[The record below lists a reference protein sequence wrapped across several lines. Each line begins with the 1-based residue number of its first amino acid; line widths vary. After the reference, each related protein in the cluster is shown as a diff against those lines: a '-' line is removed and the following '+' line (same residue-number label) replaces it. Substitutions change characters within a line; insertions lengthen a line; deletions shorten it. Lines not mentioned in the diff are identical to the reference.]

1 METLAMTDIKTLRK
15 DFPALQREVNEKPL
29 IYFDNGATA
38 QKPQK
43 VIQRI
48 TDYYSNENANIHR
61 GVHTLS
67 QEATTAYEEARKI
80 AAKYLSVTNE
90 NEIIFT
96 TGTTGGINLVASSYG
111 QLIQKGQK
119 VIITEMEHHSNIVPW
134 QIMAEKQGFELA
146 YIPLLDDGTLDL
158 EKYYSL
164 LDESVG
170 FVSLTHVSN
179 SLGTINP
186 VKKIIEA
193 AHKVDAKVLID
204 GAQSTPHG
212 PVDVKEL
219 NADFYTFSLHKV
231 FGPTGVG
238 ILYGKEALLDRM
250 PPYQGGG
257 DMIKEV
263 RMEKTIYNDLPHKF
277 EAGTPNIAGGIGAGA
292 ALEYAMQLDWK
303 ALHQHENE
311 LLKYLT
317 KTIKAIPGSVIYGNA
332 PEKISTVSFL
342 VEGTHPYDV
351 GVLLDKLGIA
361 VRTGHHCTQPVM
373 QRFGIP
379 GTIRASLV
387 FYNTQ
392 EEIDTFAAG
401 LDRVIN
407 MLK

>member
-15 DFPALQREVNEKPL
+15 DFPTLLREVNGKPL

-80 AAKYLSVTNE
+80 AANYLSVNNE

-134 QIMAEKQGFELA
+134 QIMAEKQGFELE

-158 EKYYSL
+158 GTYNKL
-164 LDESVG
+164 LDDSVA

-212 PVDVKEL
+212 PVNVKDL
-219 NADFYTFSLHKV
+219 DADFYTFSLHKV

-238 ILYGKEALLDRM
+238 ILYGKEALLDIM

-263 RMEKTIYNDLPHKF
+263 RMEKTIYNELPHKF
-277 EAGTPNIAGGIGAGA
+277 EAGTPNIAGGIGTGA

-303 ALHQHENE
+303 VLHQHENE

-401 LDRVIN
+401 LERVIN